1 MVLDHGSVIV
11 GLNTE
16 EVRVHFSENVV
27 LLALSVIFRIF
38 GLSFGVIIQ
47 FTKSSYELTRVLSEK
62 HQK

>member
-1 MVLDHGSVIV
+1 MVLGHGSVIV
-11 GLNTE
+11 GLNTG

-38 GLSFGVIIQ
+38 GFSFWVIIQ
-47 FTKSSYELTRVLSEK
+47 FTKSSFELTLVLSEK